1 MRRNTN
7 YLIITHE
14 ECLAWPGRISG
25 LDNGLPGPSCP
36 VLLSTYCDCAET
48 GRGRGLLGTLC
59 SACLDKH
66 ANKHINIQLGIFHAP
81 WAEHGTHGHNPL
93 SRVSPL
99 RSGGRKVLAIGN
111 FLLQRRYISW
121 RGWKKV
127 EVGLAG
133 KCGKWQFWTSFWILK
148 WKTVFAPPAPRITF
162 TRVRVLKK
170 PTNI

>member
-1 MRRNTN
+1 MSS
-7 YLIITHE
+7 
-14 ECLAWPGRISG
+14 LAREDLRPGQWVAWAQ
-25 LDNGLPGPSCP
+25 LPRVVVNILWLCW
-36 VLLSTYCDCAET
+36 T

>member
-1 MRRNTN
+1 MLDVCFLETWNAWALALPTSDISVVCCASLHVCSLFVLYKTFENIRGMRRNTN

-36 VLLSTYCDCAET
+36 VLLSTYCDCAGT
-48 GRGRGLLGTLC
+48 GRGRGRGLLGTLC

-81 WAEHGTHGHNPL
+81 WAEYGTHGHNPL

-111 FLLQRRYISW
+111 FFVAETLH
-121 RGWKKV
+121 
-127 EVGLAG
+127 
-133 KCGKWQFWTSFWILK
+133 
-148 WKTVFAPPAPRITF
+148 
-162 TRVRVLKK
+162 
-170 PTNI
+170 